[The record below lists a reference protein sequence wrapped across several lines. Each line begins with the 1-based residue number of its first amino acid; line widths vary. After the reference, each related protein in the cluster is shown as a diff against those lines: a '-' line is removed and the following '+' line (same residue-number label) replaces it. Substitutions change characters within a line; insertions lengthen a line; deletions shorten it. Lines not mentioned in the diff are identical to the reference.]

1 MTDNQAMQAY
11 ENACE
16 VTLYN
21 ELASFLTEEQV
32 QFVLKWKWSL
42 YEALSRFNTASDAM
56 NQLEAYTYTPPQGCT
71 PSKEPA

>member
-42 YEALSRFNTASDAM
+42 YEALSRFNTASDALS
-56 NQLEAYTYTPPQGCT
+56 QLDAYTYTPPQGCP
-71 PSKEPA
+71 PSKESL

>member
-1 MTDNQAMQAY
+1 MIDTQAMQAY

-42 YEALSRFNTASDAM
+42 YEALSRFNTASEAL
-56 NQLEAYTYTPPQGCT
+56 NQLDAYTYTPPQGCT
-71 PSKEPA
+71 PAKEPA